1 MIEFTNNVQEKN
13 TKKLV
18 PQKTV
23 HPCLSP
29 MFMVYHTFFFSS
41 CQNWGGKFTIFV
53 PNCDQTLN
61 HLNPKS
67 DPSVFCC
74 LWDAYGD
81 ITRLH
86 TCILS
91 SDLSF
96 KKKWVMSILISEAQ
110 TIYFST
116 CASNVVAEIISVA
129 TKLSLGSHLAMDP
142 LQDQQIS
149 HKMGWFQIPPWKKK
163 TQNVGCHPFCKQ
175 TCLAWKIDGWIF
187 HSYKPPFS
195 SGNSKQRCL
204 MTEGSSCS

>member
-1 MIEFTNNVQEKN
+1 MLEFTNNVQGKN
-13 TKKLV
+13 AKKWV
-18 PQKTV
+18 PLKTV
-23 HPCLSP
+23 HPCVSP

-96 KKKWVMSILISEAQ
+96 KRLSHVDSHFWSAKHIFLNVCFKFRCWNHIRRNQIATGIPPGYGSTTGSTNIAQ
-110 TIYFST
+110 
-116 CASNVVAEIISVA
+116 N
-129 TKLSLGSHLAMDP
+129 
-142 LQDQQIS
+142 
-149 HKMGWFQIPPWKKK
+149 GWFQIPPWKKHTK
-163 TQNVGCHPFCKQ
+163 YGLAPFLQANMPCVKNR
-175 TCLAWKIDGWIF
+175 WF
-187 HSYKPPFS
+187 NFS
-195 SGNSKQRCL
+195 QL
-204 MTEGSSCS
+204 